1 MSVNKKRKDKLRLFS
16 LRYWGVKLFSVNI
29 PSLSGS
35 KIAKSLSFPLCL
47 LLARFQDCFTMIE
60 PCFAQFSQ
68 KDITICFFLKQ
79 EKHCLYISKKVKLS
93 FRNFRSNLKDW
104 RFKPQELS
112 KMNSKKI
119 FSLLTR
125 QILSKESIR
134 YVSTNISKPKL
145 KFGTFDK
152 EKKVGFGEYFMLV
165 RKCSF

>member
-1 MSVNKKRKDKLRLFS
+1 
-16 LRYWGVKLFSVNI
+16 
-29 PSLSGS
+29 
-35 KIAKSLSFPLCL
+35 
-47 LLARFQDCFTMIE
+47 MIE

-93 FRNFRSNLKDW
+93 FRNFRYLKDS

-119 FSLLTR
+119 FDLLTR

-165 RKCSF
+165 RKSSY